1 MIKHNISAVSRYAG
15 NFWYLFC
22 GLLLTLL
29 ITPLTA
35 NLPVIGRYSMTLIF
49 NLFMLISVWS
59 LTASTRI
66 FRLGIWLTVS
76 ISGAIGL
83 QVLTGESQ
91 FLELSALLLMLT
103 FCIISCFIAA
113 KNVFTMH
120 KVNLSSLIGAFC
132 VYLLLGLIWALL
144 YRLLL
149 LFDWGSLTGNI
160 TADEQTL
167 FADLLYF
174 SFVTLA
180 SLGYGDIVPV
190 GGMTKTF
197 AYLEAITGQFYLA
210 VMVASLVGVFI
221 SGRVRH

>member
-15 NFWYLFC
+15 NYWYLFC
-22 GLLLTLL
+22 GLILTLL

-66 FRLGIWLTVS
+66 FHLGIWLTVS